1 MLTKEESGLLRDDTP
16 CPIESTERER
26 VGKINNQWYSS
37 ASNQQCLMSEIGC
50 EWVHEGENEIQ
61 LDDDVQIIKDARLGN
76 FSRVAQRGRRS
87 WHDKDVLHSIK
98 D

>member
-1 MLTKEESGLLRDDTP
+1 
-16 CPIESTERER
+16 
-26 VGKINNQWYSS
+26 
-37 ASNQQCLMSEIGC
+37 MSEIGC
-50 EWVHEGENEIQ
+50 EWVYEGENEIQ
-61 LDDDVQIIKDARLGN
+61 LDDDVQIIKDARLGK